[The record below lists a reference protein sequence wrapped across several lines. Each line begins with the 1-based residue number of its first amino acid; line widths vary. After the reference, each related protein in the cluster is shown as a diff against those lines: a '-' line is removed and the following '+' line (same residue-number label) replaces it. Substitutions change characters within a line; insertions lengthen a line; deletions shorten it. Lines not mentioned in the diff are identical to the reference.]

1 MTRRTL
7 IVKYERENCE
17 PARVRTFLGRALIA
31 ARLLTANDLEA
42 ETALLSAI
50 EAWNSDVEDE
60 PALVRRALAA
70 ALKRDAESPMR
81 ATNFTLLVPAELKS
95 VLRLP
100 PRLRR
105 CFVLRI
111 LEGLTSAECAG
122 LLRVPRETLNH
133 FTYEALCRL
142 AAVDVPAASVK

>member
-1 MTRRTL
+1 
-7 IVKYERENCE
+7 VKYEPENCE
-17 PARVRTFLGRALIA
+17 LARVRTVLGRALIA

-42 ETALLSAI
+42 ETAVLSAI

-60 PALVRRALAA
+60 PALVRRALTA
-70 ALKRDAESPMR
+70 ALKRDAESEMR

-95 VLRLP
+95 VLSLP

-111 LEGLTSAECAG
+111 LEGLTSAQCVG
-122 LLRVPRETLNH
+122 LLRVPPETLNH
-133 FTYEALCRL
+133 YTCEALWRL
-142 AAVDVPAASVK
+142 AAVNVRAASVK